1 MGTGTATEETRRMA
15 AVVSGASASMT
26 QLMSLTCALMNA
38 ASVTRY
44 GSGSML
50 L

>member
-1 MGTGTATEETRRMA
+1 
-15 AVVSGASASMT
+15 MT